1 MPLVEEGWFSPDD
14 EVVKGTVS
22 RYLEPIKAAGVDTLI
37 LGCTHYPVLEDAV
50 RRFMGESVTLINPG
64 VAVAQ
69 AVKKYLEKM
78 QTRQTKVKI
87 SERTAFLLPISR
99 DRSKKPLRCFWARK
113 LTTERLNRWI

>member
-1 MPLVEEGWFSPDD
+1 M
-14 EVVKGTVS
+14 VKGTVS

-69 AVKKYLEKM
+69 AVKKYLEKANSANEG
-78 QTRQTKVKI
+78 QNIGTHRFFVTDKPGSFKKTASVLLGEEIDDRKV
-87 SERTAFLLPISR
+87 EQV
-99 DRSKKPLRCFWARK
+99 D
-113 LTTERLNRWI
+113 LNSLC